1 MADTLVKKAYDNWNT
16 HVIEYDGEALLSF
29 KQEKKAISTRS
40 NNKAS
45 TPGASASGF
54 AGAGS
59 SNMALPVPAPAD
71 PSLIGEG
78 YFFLYIFKIHL
89 FARVIYFK

>member
-29 KQEKKAISTRS
+29 KQGKKAVSTRS
-40 NNKAS
+40 NNKAT
-45 TPGASASGF
+45 TPAASASGF

-59 SNMALPVPAPAD
+59 SQNNVALPVSAPAD

-78 YFFLYIFKIHL
+78 SFFTIIFL
-89 FARVIYFK
+89 RSTFLLE